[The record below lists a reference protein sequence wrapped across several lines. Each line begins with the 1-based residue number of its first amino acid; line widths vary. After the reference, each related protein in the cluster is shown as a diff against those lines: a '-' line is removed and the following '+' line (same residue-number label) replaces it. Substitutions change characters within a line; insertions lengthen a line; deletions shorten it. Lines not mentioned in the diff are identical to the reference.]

1 MRQAITQ
8 RVIRMAIAATARVPA
23 GTQSAVARRAVL
35 LGGGIPVLRRKVLAN
50 MRLALGGDVP
60 DEAARL
66 YFEHAGWFLAN
77 ALATFHHGV
86 ERTPVIGDVDLG
98 PTVSVLDEA
107 MAEGRGVVL
116 ATPHWSGHELIG
128 GVIARRHPMVML
140 VRQTSAAERAAR
152 KLHWYRALG
161 AQTVVR
167 PEHASA
173 INDAAA
179 YLKALKQR
187 KVLGIT
193 PDLLA
198 SPGQGVGISLFGR
211 SARVYGGAFAFAIAT
226 GAPLIRFYLTWQPD
240 EKVTLTFEKAPPPP
254 FGASRDAAIQA
265 STQEWFR
272 WFEDRSTDQSGEL
285 AVLAR
290 SPLEPVSDRDAAV
303 GAGRMNILIV
313 IAVAAFALCLLW
325 LVQSIAL
332 KLAGEPLALP
342 LRFDTRK
349 PLVKW
354 TSRVM
359 IHVAWIIVIVGTP
372 LALGISPIEWLHR
385 QFPLPVPW
393 RDIGSAV
400 AVTLVP
406 IWAMYAVWLMAGWVR
421 IEPRFDRATR
431 RAKLLRRIVGP
442 WPLAALEE
450 AVFRGVLLD
459 QLLRT
464 LPQGTCLFGDRH
476 RPDVRGVRVL
486 ALRQEVAGRD
496 SARSGS
502 RPMACSS

>member
-23 GTQSAVARRAVL
+23 GTQSAVARRTVL
-35 LGGGIPVLRRKVLAN
+35 LGGGVPALRRKVLAN

-60 DEAARL
+60 EEAARL

-86 ERTPVIGDVDLG
+86 DRTPVIGDVDLG

-116 ATPHWSGHELIG
+116 ASPHWSGHELIG

-140 VRQTSAAERAAR
+140 VRQVSAAERAAR

-198 SPGQGVGISLFGR
+198 SPGQGVGVSLFGR
-211 SARVYGGAFAFAIAT
+211 SARVHGGAFAFSIAT

-240 EKVTLTFEKAPPPP
+240 GKVTLTFEKAPLPV
-254 FGASRDAAIQA
+254 GASRDAAVQA
-265 STQEWFR
+265 GAQDWFR
-272 WFEDRSTDQSGEL
+272 WFEHR
-285 AVLAR
+285 
-290 SPLEPVSDRDAAV
+290 
-303 GAGRMNILIV
+303 
-313 IAVAAFALCLLW
+313 
-325 LVQSIAL
+325 
-332 KLAGEPLALP
+332 
-342 LRFDTRK
+342 LR
-349 PLVKW
+349 
-354 TSRVM
+354 
-359 IHVAWIIVIVGTP
+359 
-372 LALGISPIEWLHR
+372 ISPENWLFWLDR
-385 QFPLPVPW
+385 RWSRFLTETPRAAPV
-393 RDIGSAV
+393 
-400 AVTLVP
+400 
-406 IWAMYAVWLMAGWVR
+406 
-421 IEPRFDRATR
+421 E
-431 RAKLLRRIVGP
+431 
-442 WPLAALEE
+442 
-450 AVFRGVLLD
+450 
-459 QLLRT
+459 
-464 LPQGTCLFGDRH
+464 
-476 RPDVRGVRVL
+476 
-486 ALRQEVAGRD
+486 
-496 SARSGS
+496 
-502 RPMACSS
+502 